1 MVAVGRIIGAWGIR
15 GHVKVTPLSDNPD
28 RFARGSPLLLGRST
42 VRVVS
47 SRRDKAHLVVRLD
60 AVGDR
65 TTAESLRGMHLAVPR
80 EEVGPAPPGSYYH
93 YQIIG
98 MDVSMEDGSSLGQV
112 VQILRTGSN
121 DVYVVRDGQRN
132 ETLVPA
138 LADVLLEVDPER
150 GRMVVRLPPI
160 V

>member
-1 MVAVGRIIGAWGIR
+1 M
-15 GHVKVTPLSDNPD
+15 
-28 RFARGSPLLLGRST
+28 LLGNLS

-47 SRRDKAHLVVRLD
+47 SRQDKAHLVVRLD

-65 TTAESLRGMHLAVPR
+65 TTAESLRGSHLTVPR
-80 EEVGPAPPGSYYH
+80 EEVAPAPRGSYYH

-98 MDVSMEDGSSLGQV
+98 LDVVTEDGASLGQV
-112 VQILRTGSN
+112 VQILQTGSN
-121 DVYVVRDGQRN
+121 DVYVVRDGEGR

-150 GRMVVRLPPI
+150 GQMLVRLPP
-160 V
+160 VV

>member
-1 MVAVGRIIGAWGIR
+1 MA
-15 GHVKVTPLSDNPD
+15 PLSDNPD
-28 RFARGSPLLLGRST
+28 RFVRGGSLLLGSST

-47 SRRDKAHLVVRLD
+47 SRRDKAHLIVQFD

-65 TTAESLRGMHLAVPR
+65 TTAESLRGSHLTVPR
-80 EEVGPAPPGSYYH
+80 EDVEPPPAGSYYH
-93 YQIIG
+93 YQIID
-98 MDVSMEDGSSLGQV
+98 MDVATEDGSSLGQV
-112 VQILRTGSN
+112 VQILPTGSN
-121 DVYVVRDGQRN
+121 DVYLARDGEGK

-138 LADVLLEVDPER
+138 LADVLLEVDLER